1 MSVSVRR
8 GARGR
13 MEEHARMMKVLS
25 KALSLL
31 NPVLLPRIAWENRWL
46 LKQLVFRNIAA
57 RYKGSLLGLLWSF
70 IQPLLMLCVYTFVF
84 SVVFQARWGVDAG
97 GGRGA
102 FAIIMFCGMALYN
115 IFSES
120 VNSNCTIVTGNPN
133 FVKKVIF
140 PLEILPLAQ
149 TASTCVLGLAWFIL
163 LFFGAVFVFGTLSFT
178 MLLLPLILLPLAI
191 FSLGI
196 SYFVASLGVYVRDT
210 QYVVGVVLQILFFM
224 TPIFYPIQAVP
235 EKFRWPLQLNPMTI
249 LIEEARNV
257 FLYGRLPN
265 WILLGVALLVSL
277 VMLQLGFAWFH
288 KTKKGFADVL

>member
-1 MSVSVRR
+1 
-8 GARGR
+8 
-13 MEEHARMMKVLS
+13 MKILK
-25 KALSLL
+25 KALALL
-31 NPVLLPRIAWENRWL
+31 NPLLLPRIAWGNRYL
-46 LKQLVFRNIAA
+46 LKQLVLRNIAA

-70 IQPLLMLCVYTFVF
+70 IQPLMMLCVYTFVF
-84 SVVFQARWGVDAG
+84 SVVFKARWGVETG

-102 FAIIMFCGMALYN
+102 FAIIMFCGMALFN

-120 VNSNCTIVTGNPN
+120 VNSSCTIVVGNPN

-149 TASTCVLGLAWFIL
+149 VISTCVLGSAWFIL
-163 LFFGAVFVFGTLSFT
+163 LFFGALFIFGTLSFT

-196 SYFVASLGVYVRDT
+196 AYFVASLGVYVRDT
-210 QYVVGVVLQILFFM
+210 QYVVGVILQILFFM

-249 LIEEARNV
+249 LIEEARKV
-257 FLYGRLPN
+257 FLYGALPN
-265 WILLGVALLVSL
+265 WLLLGIALLVSL
-277 VMLQLGFAWFH
+277 LVLQLGFAWFY